1 MARKKIKKQKS
12 KCPRSQM
19 NKKEYDDFL
28 DETNEYYKLLQTIHP
43 GMVQEEKKLIMHQ
56 IKEDS
61 D

>member
-19 NKKEYDDFL
+19 TKKEYENFL
-28 DETNEYYKLLQTIHP
+28 DETNEYCKLLQTIHP
-43 GMVQEEKKLIMHQ
+43 GLVQEEKKLISHKIQ
-56 IKEDS
+56 EDS